1 MHEAAKA
8 ESRGFCD
15 ACFTGE
21 YLVQLAPPEG
31 DAPPIG
37 EHGPREG
44 KPTGAAENL
53 TILRN

>member
-8 ESRGFCD
+8 EPRGFCD

-21 YLVQLAPPEG
+21 YLVQLAPPAG
-31 DAPPIG
+31 DAPLVG

-44 KPTGAAENL
+44 KATGAAENL